1 MKKYKKKCLQ
11 VAIDSPAAAGAGTQ
25 AKLIS
30 KHYKLLYLDSGKIYR
45 LLAYLKI
52 KNPKK
57 FNYSFVS
64 KKMKSLKMS
73 DLQGKRLLSDD
84 VGSMASVIAKDI
96 KIRKLAH
103 NFQMECAYNPS
114 KKYKG
119 SIIDGRDITYNI
131 MPEADFKFF
140 ITATAKTRAVRRYKE
155 LKRLNKKISLN
166 EVLKS
171 IKKRDKSDYNRKIS
185 PLKRTKDQYLISSE
199 NESKRSC
206 FLKIKQI
213 IDKKLTLNGNIQ

>member
-1 MKKYKKKCLQ
+1 MKKYKKKFWQ

-30 KHYKLLYLDSGKIYR
+30 KHYNFLYLDSGKIYR

-52 KNPKK
+52 KNPNK
-57 FNYSFVS
+57 FSYSFIS
-64 KKMKSLKMS
+64 KKMKVLKMS
-73 DLQGKRLLSDD
+73 DLQSKKLLSDK

-103 NFQMECAYNPS
+103 SFQMECAYNPP
-114 KKYKG
+114 KKYNG

-131 MPEADFKFF
+131 MPDADFKFF
-140 ITATAKTRAVRRYKE
+140 ITASAKTRALRRFRE
-155 LKRLNKKISLN
+155 LKNLDKKISLN

-171 IKKRDKSDYNRKIS
+171 IKKRDKSDYNRKVS
-185 PLKRTKDQYLISSE
+185 PLKRTRDQYLISSE

-213 IDKKLTLNGNIQ
+213 IDKKINT

>member
-1 MKKYKKKCLQ
+1 MKKYKKRCWQ
-11 VAIDSPAAAGAGTQ
+11 IAIDSPAAAGAGTQ

-57 FNYSFVS
+57 FSYSFIS
-64 KKMKSLKMS
+64 KKMKTLKIS
-73 DLQGKRLLSDD
+73 ELQNKKLLSDD
-84 VGSMASVIAKDI
+84 IGNVASVIAKDI

-103 NFQMECAYNPS
+103 SFQMECAYNPS

-119 SIIDGRDITYNI
+119 SVIDGRDITYNI

-140 ITATAKTRAVRRYKE
+140 ITASTKTRALRRYKE

-171 IKKRDKSDYNRKIS
+171 IKKRDKSDYNRKVS

-213 IDKKLTLNGNIQ
+213 IDKKINT

>member
-1 MKKYKKKCLQ
+1 MKKYKKTCLQ
-11 VAIDSPAAAGAGTQ
+11 VAIDSPAAAGAGSQ

-57 FNYSFVS
+57 FNYALVS
-64 KKMKSLKMS
+64 KKMKTLKMS
-73 DLQGKRLLSDD
+73 DLQSKRLLSDD

-96 KIRKLAH
+96 KIRRLAH

-131 MPEADFKFF
+131 MPEADLKFF
-140 ITATAKTRAVRRYKE
+140 ITASAKTRALRRYKE
-155 LKRLNKKISLN
+155 LKGLNKKISLN

-171 IKKRDKSDYNRKIS
+171 IKKRDKSDYNRKVS

>member
-1 MKKYKKKCLQ
+1 MKKYKKKYLQ

-57 FNYSFVS
+57 FNYSFIS
-64 KKMKSLKMS
+64 KKMNKLKIS
-73 DLQGKRLLSDD
+73 DLQNKKLLSDD
-84 VGSMASVIAKDI
+84 VGVMASVIAKDI

-103 NFQMECAYNPS
+103 TFQMECAYNPP

-119 SIIDGRDITYNI
+119 SVIDGRDITYNI

-140 ITATAKTRAVRRYKE
+140 INASAKTRAIRRFKE
-155 LKRLNKKISLN
+155 LKGLNKNISLK

-185 PLKRTKDQYLISSE
+185 PLKRTKDQSLISSE

-206 FLKIKQI
+206 FLKIKKI
-213 IDKKLTLNGNIQ
+213 MDRKIKN

>member
-1 MKKYKKKCLQ
+1 MKKYKKKCFQ
-11 VAIDSPAAAGAGTQ
+11 IAIDSPAAAGAGTQ

-64 KKMKSLKMS
+64 KKMKILKMS
-73 DLQGKRLLSDD
+73 DLQSKKLLSAEM
-84 VGSMASVIAKDI
+84 GSLASIIAKDT

-103 NFQMECAYNPS
+103 TFQMECAYNPP

-131 MPEADFKFF
+131 MPKADLKFF
-140 ITATAKTRAVRRYKE
+140 ITATTKTRALRRYKE
-155 LKRLNKKISLN
+155 LRSSNKQISFN
-166 EVLKS
+166 EVLLS
-171 IKKRDKSDYNRKIS
+171 IKKRDKSDYNRKVS
-185 PLKRTKDQYLISSE
+185 PLKRTKDQCLISSE
-199 NESKRSC
+199 NESKRSF

-213 IDKKLTLNGNIQ
+213 IDKKLIINGNL